1 MHPSRHLLVLVLVPL
16 IALSAAAS
24 YYRFILASD
33 YMVSY
38 EGECDPATESC
49 FEGCE
54 DDACETTYP
63 YKQMQKYAADLE
75 VSCGTDITDC
85 EAASVCLAADRD
97 CTVTYCDPENLEED
111 ESCYPAEE
119 EPLESEEEELEES
132 VVTP

>member
-54 DDACETTYP
+54 DDTCETTYP
-63 YKQMQKYAADLE
+63 YTQMQKYAADLE
-75 VSCGTDITDC
+75 ASCGPDITDC
-85 EAASVCLAADRD
+85 EAASVCLPTDRD
-97 CTVTYCDPENLEED
+97 CSITYCDAESLGED
-111 ESCYPAEE
+111 EACYPAEE
-119 EPLESEEEELEES
+119 GPAEEEEGEPEEP
-132 VVTP
+132 VETL